1 MIIRLAA
8 SAAAALLFLATPGSP
23 QTAAESLQ
31 RGIYTQQTAGDID
44 GAIQI
49 YRGVIATA
57 GVDRV
62 TAGRAQMQL
71 VSAFLEKG
79 DFAGAAREFNTLMLS
94 YGDQKEVVSSMSAA
108 MRLAASIGLGRPA
121 GAQVVVLPASGSG
134 VLGGIIGSSATA
146 QLTLGTLENGVYH
159 HTKTGTE
166 ISLPPNMSIAED
178 GESSGGGE
186 FVMVNDSSG
195 GLSYFVWMKPDNM
208 AAADIAA
215 QLKQDE
221 AYKVHQRIVDGAQGF
236 KARPGTELEFAQ
248 GNGQALA
255 VAFDSGQDG
264 TQIEYDVWARTEK
277 TLVYF
282 KCVCPANMIAMVQD
296 RLQQLVKAVT
306 IP

>member
-1 MIIRLAA
+1 MIIRFAA

-31 RGIYTQQTAGDID
+31 KGMYTQQTAGDVD

-49 YRGVIATA
+49 YRGVIAA
-57 GVDRV
+57 ADADRA

-71 VSAFLEKG
+71 VSAFLQKG

-94 YGDQKEVVSSMSAA
+94 YGDQKEVISSMTAA
-108 MRLAASIGLGRPA
+108 MRLAAGMGLPRPA
-121 GAQVVVLPASGSG
+121 VAQP
-134 VLGGIIGSSATA
+134 
-146 QLTLGTLENGVYH
+146 TLGTFQNGVYH

-166 ISLPPNMSIAED
+166 IALPPGMSVAGD

-186 FVMVNDSSG
+186 FVTVSDAVTVNG
-195 GLSYFVWMKPDNM
+195 ATGLSYFVWMKSDNM

-221 AYKVHQRIVDGAQGF
+221 AYKVHQRTVDGTQGF
-236 KARPGTELEFAQ
+236 KERPGTQLQFAH

-255 VAFDSGQDG
+255 VAFDFGEDG
-264 TQIEYDVWARTEK
+264 TQVEYDVWARTEK
-277 TLVYF
+277 TEVYF
-282 KCVCPANMIAMVQD
+282 RCICPASMIAIVQD
-296 RLQQLVKAVT
+296 RMQMLVKATT